1 MAKAMGYVSGRSE
14 IVRKLL
20 ESVGLNGKNVVEA
33 TLYMSPKEPVS
44 LEALVM
50 VPEEGMEGLVEEVR
64 TMRWEL
70 VED

>member
-1 MAKAMGYVSGRSE
+1 MGYVSGQSE

-20 ESVGLNGKNVVEA
+20 ESVGLKGRNVVEA
-33 TLYMSPKEPVS
+33 TLYMSASEPVS

-50 VPEEGMEGLVEEVR
+50 VPEEGMEGLVKEVR

>member
-1 MAKAMGYVSGRSE
+1 M
-14 IVRKLL
+14 
-20 ESVGLNGKNVVEA
+20 ESVGLKGRNVVEA
-33 TLYMSPKEPVS
+33 TLYMSANEPVS

-64 TMRWEL
+64 TKRWVL

>member
-1 MAKAMGYVSGRSE
+1 MGWVNGRSE

-20 ESVGLNGKNVVEA
+20 ESVGLSGENVVEA
-33 TLYMSPKEPVS
+33 TLYMSPSEPVS

-64 TMRWEL
+64 TKRWVL

>member
-1 MAKAMGYVSGRSE
+1 MGYVSGQSE

-20 ESVGLNGKNVVEA
+20 ESVGLKGRNVVEA
-33 TLYMSPKEPVS
+33 TLYMSANEPVS
-44 LEALVM
+44 LEALVL
-50 VPEEGMEGLVEEVR
+50 VSEEGMEGLVEEVR